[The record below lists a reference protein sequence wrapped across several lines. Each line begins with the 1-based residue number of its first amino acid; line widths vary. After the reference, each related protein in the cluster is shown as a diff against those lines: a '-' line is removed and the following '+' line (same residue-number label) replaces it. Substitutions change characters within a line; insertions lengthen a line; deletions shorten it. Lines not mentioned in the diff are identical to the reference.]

1 MAHIIGIVLII
12 LGVLLIGIAA
22 VGIIRMPDLYT
33 RMSSSTKASTLGLGL
48 VLLGTAIYFLPAEGS
63 LGIASRA
70 IATIIFVMLTAPVSA
85 HMMGRAAYSNGV
97 ELWEGT
103 VVDELKGQY
112 EESDGALNANPN
124 AKAEAT
130 AD

>member
-48 VLLGTAIYFLPAEGS
+48 ILLGTAVYFLPAEGS

-103 VVDELKGQY
+103 VIDEMKDQY
-112 EESDGALNANPN
+112 DESDGVLNANPS
-124 AKAEAT
+124 AKAEAG
-130 AD
+130 D